1 MFMTITI
8 NSEYIY
14 LGVTLILM
22 LVQVLQWRVASKLKK
37 EVDNLWTQISIIA
50 MSSGNILEKI
60 ERKLDGK
67 EDRK

>member
-1 MFMTITI
+1 MTITI

>member
-1 MFMTITI
+1 MTITI

-22 LVQVLQWRVASKLKK
+22 LVQVLQWRLISKLKR
-37 EVDNLWTQISIIA
+37 EVDNIWNQISIIA
-50 MSSGNILEKI
+50 ISSGNILEKI

>member
-22 LVQVLQWRVASKLKK
+22 LVQVLQWRLISKLKR
-37 EVDNLWTQISIIA
+37 EVDNIWNQISIIA
-50 MSSGNILEKI
+50 ISSGNILEKI